1 MNHFYHYVIS
11 APDIMKR
18 RKAQID
24 AFGAWGMRP
33 HFFDAIMGNQLSSE
47 QLEKVAAKENFLT
60 VGEIGCA
67 LSHLG
72 VYQKLLE
79 SREKCVYVFEDDA
92 LLTEDFINLQPQIQQ
107 FMEDQTAPTVLLL
120 FNICGYERRI
130 RRISQDVSIMKCL
143 GGTRAY
149 AYVLNRPAA
158 LNLLKAQMPVKI
170 ELDAWAIYQKMGF
183 IRLYCLNKNVVQLN
197 KALDEDSLI
206 DNIDDRLG
214 RDGKRVKRI
223 KDKHVYNWYR
233 QLTMTEKIRF
243 FGRRISRHIKE
254 LYYEN
259 SEK

>member
-1 MNHFYHYVIS
+1 
-11 APDIMKR
+11 
-18 RKAQID
+18 
-24 AFGAWGMRP
+24 
-33 HFFDAIMGNQLSSE
+33 
-47 QLEKVAAKENFLT
+47 
-60 VGEIGCA
+60 
-67 LSHLG
+67 
-72 VYQKLLE
+72 
-79 SREKCVYVFEDDA
+79 
-92 LLTEDFINLQPQIQQ
+92 
-107 FMEDQTAPTVLLL
+107 MEEQTAPTVLLL
-120 FNICGYERRI
+120 FNICGYERRA

-214 RDGKRVKRI
+214 RDGKRVKGI

-233 QLTMTEKIRF
+233 QLTMIEKIRF

-259 SEK
+259 SENDL